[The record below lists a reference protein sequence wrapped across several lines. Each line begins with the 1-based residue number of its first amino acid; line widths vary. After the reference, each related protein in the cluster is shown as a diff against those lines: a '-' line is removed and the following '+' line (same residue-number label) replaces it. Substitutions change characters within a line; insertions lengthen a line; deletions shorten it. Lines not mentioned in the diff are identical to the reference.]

1 MMINQRKSCKQ
12 DEFQDVYHLIPDT
25 FHYTPIVISI
35 ILDTMIIK
43 DKLIKTSLFY
53 DLTDDQLDSLAR
65 LAVPCNFA
73 KDEMLFEQN
82 QYAEFLYIVLSGEIS
97 IRFKPHDGDE
107 IPVARVTE
115 LGICGWSSVLGRAI
129 YTSAAVCS
137 QPCETLRFRGRELL
151 KLCESFPDTG
161 IIIMERLAAVI
172 AERLSNTNEQIMLL
186 LSQNLVGK
194 KEFLRRRNDDNR
206 QP

>member
-1 MMINQRKSCKQ
+1 
-12 DEFQDVYHLIPDT
+12 
-25 FHYTPIVISI
+25 
-35 ILDTMIIK
+35 MIIK
-43 DKLIKTSLFY
+43 DKLINSALFY
-53 DLTDDQLDSLAR
+53 DLTEDQLDALTR
-65 LAVPCNFA
+65 LAVPCNFNTN
-73 KDEMLFEQN
+73 DMLFEQN
-82 QYAEFLYIVLSGEIS
+82 QYAEFLYIVLNGEIS

-107 IPVARVTE
+107 ITVSRVTE
-115 LGICGWSSVLGRAI
+115 GGICGWSSVLGRAI

-137 QPCETLRFRGRELL
+137 QPAETLRFRGRELQ

-194 KEFLRRRNDDNR
+194 NEFLKRRNDDNR
-206 QP
+206 

>member
-1 MMINQRKSCKQ
+1 MRNYRISGKKDN
-12 DEFQDVYHLIPDT
+12 FQELYHLIPDT
-25 FHYTPIVISI
+25 FHYTPAKISI

-53 DLTDDQLDSLAR
+53 DLTDEQLDSLAR
-65 LAVPCNFA
+65 LAVPCNFSI
-73 KDEMLFEQN
+73 DEMLFEQN

-97 IRFKPHDGDE
+97 IRFKPEDGEE
-107 IPVARVTE
+107 ITVSRVSE

-129 YTSAAVCS
+129 YTSAAICS
-137 QPCETLRFRGRELL
+137 KPCETLRFRGRELQ

-194 KEFLRRRNDDNR
+194 KEYLRRRNDGN
-206 QP
+206 

>member
-1 MMINQRKSCKQ
+1 MRNHRKSCKK
-12 DEFQDVYHLIPDT
+12 DNFQELYHLIPDT
-25 FHYTPIVISI
+25 FHYTPAKISI

-53 DLTDDQLDSLAR
+53 DLTEEQMDSLVR
-65 LAVPCNFA
+65 LAVPCNFS

-82 QYAEFLYIVLSGEIS
+82 QYAEFLYIVLNGEIS
-97 IRFKPHDGDE
+97 IRFKPDDGEE
-107 IPVARVTE
+107 ITVARVSE

-137 QPCETLRFRGRELL
+137 QPSETLRFRGRELQ

-194 KEFLRRRNDDNR
+194 KEFLRRRNNGNR
-206 QP
+206 QS